1 MGRCLWERKELE
13 SRGVVVPSVS
23 LSDMRA
29 CVLCHTRRNEKY
41 GVPADFVQ
49 RVYDK
54 TRGRGDEFVDEVYGV
69 AAVYGEQVSVDH
81 RLFLRSLQGD
91 KLCVGAG
98 EGAGKAAGKDEL

>member
-1 MGRCLWERKELE
+1 MH
-13 SRGVVVPSVS
+13 
-23 LSDMRA
+23 A
-29 CVLCHTRRNEKY
+29 CAPQTRRNEKY

-54 TRGRGDEFVDEVYGV
+54 TRGREDEFADEVYGV
-69 AAVYGEQVSVDH
+69 AAGYGKQVSVDH

-98 EGAGKAAGKDEL
+98 EGPVKATGKDEL